1 LLNKALEILNARNID
16 NKEFIEPTPLFCN
29 STEKY
34 QAGPNITCVM
44 REVRNLPLDIIS
56 YIKK

>member
-1 LLNKALEILNARNID
+1 LNARNFD
-16 NKEFIEPTPLFCN
+16 NKEFIYPTPLFCN

-44 REVRNLPLDIIS
+44 REVRNLPLDITS
-56 YIKK
+56 YIIKK